1 MSDSHHYFLAH
12 AREAIG
18 KARRMPPGR
27 VKKRQR
33 TVARVYHLLAKEA
46 AYVSNI
52 HHIDDFRQ
60 ARELERSNRKE
71 FSN

>member
-60 ARELERSNRKE
+60 ARELERMNRKE